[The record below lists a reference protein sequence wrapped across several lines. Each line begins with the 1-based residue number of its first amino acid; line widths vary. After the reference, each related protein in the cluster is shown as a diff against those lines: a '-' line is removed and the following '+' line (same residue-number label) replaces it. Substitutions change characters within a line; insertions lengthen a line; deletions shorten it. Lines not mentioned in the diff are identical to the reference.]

1 MKFFEESAKS
11 FTKAA
16 KSHTKAQ
23 IKTKATAKLKENFE
37 TDFTFKNGVLLTTF
51 RKNGE
56 IVTGNKRNTI
66 DTGETR
72 DSITLAWLGD
82 TLTVKSDS
90 PDYVYVMYG
99 FVTTQG
105 RIVPGR
111 REELFTL

>member
-1 MKFFEESAKS
+1 VKFFEESAKS
-11 FTKAA
+11 FAKAA

-23 IKTKATAKLKENFE
+23 IKTRATAKLKENFKTE
-37 TDFTFKNGVLLTTF
+37 FTFSNGVLLTTY

-56 IVTGNKRNTI
+56 IVSGNRRNTV
-66 DTGETR
+66 DTGETM
-72 DSITLAWLGD
+72 DSVSLTWTGD

-111 REELFTL
+111 REEIFTL